1 MKKVYRKDEMA
12 IRYSPPA
19 VKLFAAG
26 SIISLLLILLLIIKY
41 FIQSVNSQFQF
52 HFNFF
57 TLLNNVVTKL
67 IHISY
72 IFIPIVIFMSVIL
85 YILTSDETRICSV
98 IKKYLFISSN
108 GNPLSFQDG
117 ETLPSISVSKLKHR
131 RFKITITAET
141 VSVDALVKLAPVISS
156 SLSGRYQNFSVIR
169 TDTDLAMNSISYII
183 EDVLEDKSL
192 VVTNVIE
199 FKCNRTRIQINKD
212 TFIDLKSSGSMLVAG
227 KTRSGKSTGVIA
239 ILTQVLMQGRDKY
252 GSEVIII
259 DPKKAELSN
268 LCHTVTLDDD
278 GEASKILDV
287 LRNYILTMRK
297 RQRFLNK
304 LSEQKGDVIKWWNA
318 KMNPSFVFIDEYVAL
333 RSLLPKK
340 ASKERP
346 DYCLEEFDSLVKQI
360 VTQGAS
366 AGCFMII
373 SIAQASVNSGL
384 PSVINEAMS
393 SRLLFRPTIDE
404 GRFLWPSDMLS
415 CMPQRTYKP
424 GDAWFSSSDGKND
437 AVSFVHFPV
446 MNYPVYAEL
455 NRLLHEY
462 YN

>member
-12 IRYSPPA
+12 IRYSSPA
-19 VKLFAAG
+19 LKLFAAG
-26 SIISLLLILLLIIKY
+26 GIISLLLILLLIIKFFVQSINSRINYYY
-41 FIQSVNSQFQF
+41 FILIEN
-52 HFNFF
+52 
-57 TLLNNVVTKL
+57 LITKF

-98 IKKYLFISSN
+98 IKRYLFISSY
-108 GNPLSFQDG
+108 GNPLSFQEG
-117 ETLPSISVSKLKHR
+117 EILPSISVSKLKHR
-131 RFKITITAET
+131 RFKITITAEN

-156 SLSGRYQNFSVIR
+156 SLSGRYQNFAVIR

-183 EDVLEDKSL
+183 EDVLVDKSL

-239 ILTQVLMQGRDKY
+239 ILSQVLRQGRDKY
-252 GSEVIII
+252 GSEVVII

-268 LCHTVTLDDD
+268 LYHTVTLDDD
-278 GEASKILDV
+278 GEVREILEV

-297 RQRFLNK
+297 RQRVLNK
-304 LSEQKGDVIKWWNA
+304 ISDKKGDVVKWWNA

-346 DYCLEEFDSLVKQI
+346 DYCLDKFDSLVKQI

-393 SRLLFRPTIDE
+393 TRLLFRPTIEE

-415 CMPQRTYKP
+415 CLPQRTFKP
-424 GDAWFSSSDGKND
+424 GDAWFSSTDGKHD